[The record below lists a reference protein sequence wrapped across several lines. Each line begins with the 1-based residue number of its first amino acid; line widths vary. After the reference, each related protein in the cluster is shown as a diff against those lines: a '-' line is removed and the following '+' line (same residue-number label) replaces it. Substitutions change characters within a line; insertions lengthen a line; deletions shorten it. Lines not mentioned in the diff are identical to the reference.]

1 MAQRESGFTERNS
14 CIMENSHFP
23 TEEEQF
29 TAYKVVAEK
38 MGDKPVIIR
47 TLDIG
52 GDKALP
58 YFTFEHEENPFLG
71 WRAIRICL
79 DQLMF

>member
-1 MAQRESGFTERNS
+1 
-14 CIMENSHFP
+14 MENSHFP

-58 YFTFEHEENPFLG
+58 YFTFEHEENPFWAG
-71 WRAIRICL
+71 AQSGSVWIR
-79 DQLMF
+79 LMF